1 FGRRGRMARAIY
13 YTNVGVIPDEVSA
26 KVMTTD
32 GQVKGKLEAEFVEH
46 LKPGDIFVLGG
57 QTYEFLRSSQGRVIV
72 EARPG
77 SRPTIPAWFSEMLPL
92 SYDLATHIQ
101 QFRGH
106 VAATMDAQ
114 GPVKTAKQLQKE
126 LAIDA
131 RTSQALVGYF
141 DEQRRF
147 ASVPTDKE
155 VLVEEIEDDEGRL
168 NYIFHTCIGRRANDA
183 LSRAF
188 AHKVSNFIASNVRVT
203 IHDNGF
209 VLSYPKPLYRD
220 PERGKLRDNILQDL
234 WSIQDL
240 EKELRMALRNTE
252 ILKRRFRHVAVRSLL
267 ILRNYLGHDMGVN
280 RQQRAANILLKV
292 VREIDRDF
300 PALKETYRE
309 IMRDAMD
316 LDNAK
321 DFVAKVERGEVKV
334 RVTRGGRVPSPF
346 AFNLVAM
353 GATDVV
359 MMEDRKELIRK
370 MHERVMAMLEQREAP
385 APKPKAAKH
394 KAKPKA
400 KAVARARK

>member
-1 FGRRGRMARAIY
+1 MARAIY